1 MRQAEARAAVAG
13 IPNVRVYSIVGN
25 ELLAAGLNAIH
36 TVGRA
41 SLVEP
46 RLVVLELT
54 PTDPM
59 AAAAPPIGLVGKG
72 IVYDTGGLNLKGC
85 APLIRRLPLCTCVC
99 ACACVWAR
107 AYAC

>member
-1 MRQAEARAAVAG
+1 MYGARQAEARAAVAG
-13 IPNVRVYSIVGN
+13 IPNVRVDSIVGD
-25 ELLAAGLNAIH
+25 ELLAAGLDAIH
-36 TVGRA
+36 TVGRT
-41 SLVEP
+41 SLVAP

-85 APLIRRLPLCTCVC
+85 VPFLHRLSQCVC
-99 ACACVWAR
+99 VRACVR
-107 AYAC
+107 G